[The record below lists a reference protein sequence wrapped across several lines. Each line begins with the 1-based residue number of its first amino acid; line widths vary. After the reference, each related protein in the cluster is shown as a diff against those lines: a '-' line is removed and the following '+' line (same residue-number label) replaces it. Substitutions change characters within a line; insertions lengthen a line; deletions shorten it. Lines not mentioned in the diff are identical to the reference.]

1 MSNSNK
7 IFDKKEVEVLERFI
21 KLIDP
26 DNKVFVNTNVS
37 INKNKKLVL
46 QLNNKNNSNDGHDI
60 SK

>member
-7 IFDKKEVEVLERFI
+7 IFDKKEVEVVERFI

-46 QLNNKNNSNDGHDI
+46 QLNNKKNSNDGHDI